1 MLQDR
6 RCREWSSPVSLFLA
20 RASFNILVRIIS
32 IKFIY
37 GTHHKLI
44 GADDVTRYCG
54 EADDVDNS
62 SSALS
67 ASLIPLSPKVASSP
81 IMGPQHYPRISRF
94 RLIRRSL
101 PLYDPGPSL
110 CRLINRLLPSC
121 SNHSRS
127 IITSTS
133 HRSNPSHAGY
143 GTQLLDGYY
152 LHYFTPSPPA
162 HGYPPYQWPAYSG

>member
-44 GADDVTRYCG
+44 GADGVTRYCG
-54 EADDVDNS
+54 EADDVDNP

-67 ASLIPLSPKVASSP
+67 ASLIPLFTEGRVIAHHGTSTLPSYISVSTYP
-81 IMGPQHYPRISRF
+81 PQPPFVRS
-94 RLIRRSL
+94 RSL
-101 PLYDPGPSL
+101 TVS
-110 CRLINRLLPSC
+110 S
-121 SNHSRS
+121 HQ
-127 IITSTS
+127 STS
-133 HRSNPSHAGY
+133 SQLQQSLSQYNYLNFPS
-143 GTQLLDGYY
+143 Q
-152 LHYFTPSPPA
+152 
-162 HGYPPYQWPAYSG
+162 